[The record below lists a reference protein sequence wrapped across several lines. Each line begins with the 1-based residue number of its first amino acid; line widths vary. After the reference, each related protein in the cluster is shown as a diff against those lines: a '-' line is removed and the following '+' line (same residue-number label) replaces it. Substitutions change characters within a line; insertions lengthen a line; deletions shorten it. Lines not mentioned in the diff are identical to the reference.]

1 MANIQTLKFLFIT
14 CCLALLTTVNVW
26 ADSMS
31 DASSAYSNGDYK
43 KALKIWQQLA
53 DEGHLQSQF
62 NIAYMHEFGIE
73 VKPDYKEAVKWYTK
87 AANKGYARAQNFLGW
102 LYETGK
108 GVKRDRAAALK
119 WLKLAAD
126 QGNEDAIADYRLVEK
141 RYQRF
146 QDREYK
152 QALYEVLKKE
162 LLRSEDR
169 YYKSKLPIHLDAA
182 NDIS

>member
-1 MANIQTLKFLFIT
+1 
-14 CCLALLTTVNVW
+14 
-26 ADSMS
+26 MS
-31 DASSAYSNGDYK
+31 DASSAYSDGDYK

-102 LYETGK
+102 MYETGK
-108 GVKRDRAAALK
+108 GVKRDRATALK

-126 QGNEDAIADYRLVEK
+126 QGNEDAIADHRLVEK

-152 QALYEVLKKE
+152 QALYEVLKEE

-169 YYKSKLPIHLDAA
+169 YYKSKLPIYLDAA